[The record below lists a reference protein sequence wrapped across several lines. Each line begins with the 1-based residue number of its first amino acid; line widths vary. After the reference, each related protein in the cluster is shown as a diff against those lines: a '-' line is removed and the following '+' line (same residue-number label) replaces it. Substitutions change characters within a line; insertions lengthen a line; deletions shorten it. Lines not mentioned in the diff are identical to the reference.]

1 MSVLNLYY
9 WETKMKKLLKLFICA
24 LTLVAGI
31 GMAVANPAINVVN
44 AIETISAIAVTNSK
58 GTFGFTVKSM
68 PTEVD
73 GENDTAK
80 ENFFIPFPSVSDDT
94 ATIKVNV
101 KDGKVSHSYTIGGAD
116 TEKFVKK
123 ADNSGVYFKYTAN
136 TTYTV
141 YFTAEKGDMS
151 YSTSMYEVKV
161 KGTKY
166 SFDLDSVNSLPTIAG
181 ENDKFYIPTMKVV
194 NSDGEEVTTSV
205 SVKVI
210 KNNAELA
217 IATGS
222 DLSKDGEK
230 LCLTTS
236 SVGTYTVR
244 YRNDEFNLTK
254 DIDITVNSDFDSS
267 KVKFSAKTLTMS
279 QVELGKTATFPKPVV
294 TDTYNNLSD
303 VPVNVVISI
312 LDKKGDTV
320 KVLDANTYEYMFEKA
335 GSYVVKYEISNYYLN
350 NTKTDTIQIAEDVVV
365 ADTLSPVVSFAS
377 DYSTLDKTT
386 DGWEDNVKILGDWAV
401 PTKVGY
407 NGITLPALYAKDLG
421 TAYSNLKFQR
431 VLVANNGDEYDI
443 DNPEQNASLASDYV
457 KDVTKPVKFT
467 FVKNAD
473 EDETSYRARIKGTYS
488 VIYRAVETIGES
500 ETTRTGTKT
509 VSLQI
514 LDIDAP
520 TYNDETHL
528 SISLPTISS
537 EMKSGDKKT
546 VTVNNA
552 TDDVDKAIETHYYY
566 YYGEKSVFDTKFA
579 THKGEATYATD
590 YATFFN
596 DFNTSNKMY
605 ELTLDGKK
613 LAIELQEFTSQ
624 PRFTVVAVAINDQG
638 HFVYDAK
645 EVKIKNATTDT
656 VAPTASLV
664 ADAGFNAEYKLG
676 IDTKIELPGV
686 EFSDDQDENLSV
698 SAQYYIG
705 TPNKM
710 YAVNGLALVHDTA
723 NKKVTVGGAYINPS
737 QAGVYYVVY
746 TAKDDSN
753 NTYEFVTSF
762 EVTKEANYS
771 LKVEY
776 NKTLDIYDSTEI
788 NATIIDDEGNT
799 VDGDVQI
806 IFSNLAPKCEGT
818 SYTFDYAGDYSFV
831 VKANVGGKTIES
843 AKCTIKVNDV
853 AFKWDDESNISVP
866 TTSEIS
872 PSKEYEALTTEPSDW
887 ATNYENYY
895 KADDSG
901 YTKLTSAETFVAG
914 NFFKKNELV
923 YVQLTVPTASQNG
936 HTQVAD
942 VKVTNPSGDEVE
954 LLPVIVN
961 GVDTG
966 DVKFLA
972 EKDGKYTIVYSV
984 GAGDN
989 KITKTLYTTV
999 GDNNKPVV
1007 KIENKSK
1014 LQEEMVYTK
1023 DITYTLTYDI
1033 NAEKSNAQQ
1042 NVYKVTITAKTEDK
1056 TIYSYETSL
1065 TLYDIDRLGNKVA
1078 LSWANA
1084 IKNDSITLND
1094 KTSNS
1099 SSSYVW
1105 TISSVGDYT
1114 LTIKATDANGNVSN
1128 AETIKFAVKD
1138 ESTATEEKDNK
1149 VGIILIVVS
1158 LVVLAGLVCFF
1169 AFGGKTKSSAPKSLK
1184 PKKEEKTEE
1193 EKTQE

>member
-1 MSVLNLYY
+1 
-9 WETKMKKLLKLFICA
+9 MKKLLKLFICA

-44 AIETISAIAVTNSK
+44 AIETISAITVANAK
-58 GTFGFTVKSM
+58 GTFSFTVKAM

-73 GENDTAK
+73 GQEDNGK
-80 ENFFIPFPSVSDDT
+80 VNFFIPFPSISDDT
-94 ATIKVNV
+94 ATVKVNV
-101 KDGKVSHSYTIGGAD
+101 KDGKASYSYTIGDAD
-116 TEKFVKK
+116 TSKFVKK
-123 ADNSGVYFKYTAN
+123 SDGSGVYFKYTAN

-141 YFTAEKGDMS
+141 YFTAEKDGMT

-166 SFDLDSVNSLPTIAG
+166 SFDLDSVSSLPAIAG
-181 ENDKFYIPTMKVV
+181 VNDKFYIPTMKIV
-194 NSDGEEVTTSV
+194 NSNGDVVEESV
-205 SVKVI
+205 DVKVI
-210 KNNAELA
+210 KNNAELS
-217 IATGS
+217 ISSNS

-244 YRNDEFNLTK
+244 YRNDKYNLTK
-254 DIDITVNSDFDSS
+254 DIDITVNEEFDSS

-294 TDTYNNLSD
+294 TDTYNHLSD

-312 LDKKGDTV
+312 LDKNGDTV
-320 KVLDANTYEYMFEKA
+320 KVLDANTYEYKFAKA

-350 NTKTDTIQIAEDVVV
+350 NIKTDTIQIAEDVVV
-365 ADTLSPVVSFAS
+365 ADTLAPEVSFS
-377 DYSTLDKTT
+377 DDYSALDKTA
-386 DGWEDNVKILGDWAV
+386 DNWEEDVKTLGDWAV

-407 NGITLPALYAKDLG
+407 NGITLPALYASDLG
-421 TAYSNLKFQR
+421 TEYANMTFQR
-431 VLVANNGDEYDI
+431 VLVANNGDEYDV
-443 DNPEQNASLASDYV
+443 DNKEHNASLAEDYT

-467 FVKNAD
+467 FVQKED
-473 EDETSYRARIKGTYS
+473 EDETAYRARIKGTYTL
-488 VIYRAVETIGES
+488 IYRATETVGAN
-500 ETTRTGTKT
+500 ETKRTGTKSVT
-509 VSLQI
+509 LQI
-514 LDIDAP
+514 LDIDAG

-528 SISLPTISS
+528 SISLPTIVT
-537 EMKSGDKKT
+537 EMKSSDKKT
-546 VTVNNA
+546 VTVTNA

-566 YYGEKSVFDTKFA
+566 YYGEKSVFEDAVA
-579 THKGEATYATD
+579 THKGVATYPTN
-590 YATFFN
+590 YKTFFET
-596 DFNTSNKMY
+596 FNAGNKMY
-605 ELTLDGKK
+605 ELKVDNKK
-613 LAIELQEFTSQ
+613 LAIELQEFSSQ
-624 PRFTVVAVAINDQG
+624 PKFTVVAVAINDQG
-638 HFVYDAK
+638 HFVYDVK
-645 EVKIKNATTDT
+645 EVKIKNATDDS
-656 VAPTASLV
+656 VAPSASLV
-664 ADAGFNAEYKLG
+664 AGEEFNTEYKLG
-676 IDTKIELPGV
+676 VDTKIALPSV
-686 EFSDDQDENLSV
+686 EFTDDKDDNLSV
-698 SAQYYIG
+698 SAQYYINH
-705 TPNKM
+705 PSKM
-710 YAVNGLALVHDTA
+710 YPVNGLALVHDSA
-723 NKKVTVGGAYINPS
+723 NKKVTVGGTYINPS

-746 TAKDDSN
+746 TAKDDAN

-762 EVTKEANYS
+762 EVTKETNYS

-776 NKTLDIYDSTEI
+776 DKSLDIYDSTEI
-788 NATIIDDEGNT
+788 TATIVDDEGNT

-806 IFSNLAPKCEGT
+806 MFSNMAPKCEGT
-818 SYTFDYAGDYSFV
+818 TYTFDYAGDYSFI
-831 VKANVGGKTIES
+831 VKATVSGKTIES

-853 AFKWDDESNISVP
+853 AFKWDDEKNITVP

-872 PSKEYEALTTEPSDW
+872 PSKEYEALTTKPSDW

-895 KADDSG
+895 KQDGTG
-901 YTKLTSAETFVAG
+901 YTKLTSAEEFVAG

-942 VKVTNPSGDEVE
+942 VKVTNPSGDEVKLIKVE
-954 LLPVIVN
+954 
-961 GVDTG
+961 VDGDETG

-972 EKDGKYTIVYSV
+972 EKDGKYTIVFSV

-989 KITKTLYTTV
+989 KISKTLYTTV

-1023 DITYTLTYDI
+1023 DITYTLDSTID
-1033 NAEKSNAQQ
+1033 AEKSNAQQ
-1042 NVYKVTITAKTEDK
+1042 NVYKVTVTAKTEDK
-1056 TIYSYETSL
+1056 TIYSYTTSL

-1084 IKNDSITLND
+1084 IKNESITLND
-1094 KTSNS
+1094 KKSNN

-1105 TISSVGDYT
+1105 TISAVGDYT
-1114 LTIKATDANGNVSN
+1114 LTIKATDGNGNVSN
-1128 AETIKFAVKD
+1128 AETIKFTVSD
-1138 ESTATEEKDNK
+1138 ESSATEKKDNK

-1169 AFGGKTKSSAPKSLK
+1169 AFGGKTKSTAPKSLK
-1184 PKKEEKTEE
+1184 PKKEEKKED
-1193 EKTQE
+1193 EKQD